1 MFGFLGRFRQDLD
14 RNDGVFENSALEG
27 EHQLRIFAQ
36 EQLQPAFDF
45 GNELYGLFCPE
56 PGLAFDPSL
65 QVLNVIASV
74 EQNCL
79 ADLLDIWIGVGEG
92 LGRFFA
98 AQIFCDRVDLGD
110 RRALVDDLRDRIAP
124 VTILLK
130 TLRDLLFVFR
140 QARFVD
146 DCAFQSG

>member
-14 RNDGVFENSALEG
+14 RNDSVFQDSALEG
-27 EHQLRIFAQ
+27 EHQLCIFAQ
-36 EQLQPAFDF
+36 EQLQPTFDF
-45 GNELYGLFCPE
+45 GNELFGLFCPE

-74 EQNCL
+74 EQNRL

-92 LGRFFA
+92 LSRFFA
-98 AQIFCDRVDLGD
+98 SQIFCDRVSLGD
-110 RRALVDDLRDRIAP
+110 GRALVDDLRDRIAP

-140 QARFVD
+140 QTRFVD

>member
-1 MFGFLGRFRQDLD
+1 MR
-14 RNDGVFENSALEG
+14 V
-27 EHQLRIFAQ
+27 FAQ

-45 GNELYGLFCPE
+45 GNELFGLFCPE

-65 QVLNVIASV
+65 QILNVIASV
-74 EQNCL
+74 EQNRL

-98 AQIFCDRVDLGD
+98 SQIFCDRVNLGD

-140 QARFVD
+140 QA
-146 DCAFQSG
+146 